1 MENNK
6 SLIYT
11 TLGVVGAGALVY
23 YLSRDTSVANKF
35 DAKIHTEDRMMVLM
49 EELKLEYT
57 CIYVRHYNLIKKMQE
72 QGTFKKD
79 HIHDLKGQVE

>member
-6 SLIYT
+6 QLIFA
-11 TLGVVGAGALVY
+11 TLGLAGAGALVY
-23 YLSRDTSVANKF
+23 YLSRDVSVHAKF
-35 DAKIHTEDRMMVLM
+35 DSKVHTEERMMALM

-72 QGTFKKD
+72 
-79 HIHDLKGQVE
+79 